1 MSNADKSKMENAT
14 IWVMQPKS
22 HKVGELFH
30 RYPISAKEKYV
41 TSGSLDVCAFITC
54 DLFCSLM
61 FLIFGS
67 DVFETNVLAST
78 YPGLYKYEYQVPLLY
93 IYFACMC

>member
-1 MSNADKSKMENAT
+1 M
-14 IWVMQPKS
+14 
-22 HKVGELFH
+22 
-30 RYPISAKEKYV
+30 